1 MFKKNTYISLTENSS
16 KKPEVPE
23 GLLKKCNACKS
34 AIFAQ
39 DVKNADYICP
49 KCHNYFRIHARHRI
63 EMVADE
69 GSFEEWNTDLV
80 TRNPLH
86 YKGYEE
92 KIKMMQEKTGLDEAV
107 LTGSVWFMESKQ
119 QLVCATAGLLWQVWE
134 KLWEK
139 NYAYG

>member
-16 KKPEVPE
+16 QKPEVPE

-39 DVKNADYICP
+39 DVKDADYICP

-69 GSFEEWNTDLV
+69 GSFEEWNTDLE

-86 YKGYEE
+86 YKGYED
-92 KIKMMQEKTGLDEAV
+92 KIKMMQE
-107 LTGSVWFMESKQ
+107 
-119 QLVCATAGLLWQVWE
+119 
-134 KLWEK
+134 
-139 NYAYG
+139 

>member
-49 KCHNYFRIHARHRI
+49 DRK
-63 EMVADE
+63 
-69 GSFEEWNTDLV
+69 
-80 TRNPLH
+80 
-86 YKGYEE
+86 
-92 KIKMMQEKTGLDEAV
+92 
-107 LTGSVWFMESKQ
+107 SV
-119 QLVCATAGLLWQVWE
+119 V
-134 KLWEK
+134 
-139 NYAYG
+139 

>member
-39 DVKNADYICP
+39 DVKDADYICP

-69 GSFEEWNTDLV
+69 GSFEEWNTDLE

-107 LTGSVWFMESKQ
+107 LTGSA
-119 QLVCATAGLLWQVWE
+119 LVHGIKTAIGV
-134 KLWEK
+134 
-139 NYAYG
+139 

>member
-92 KIKMMQEKTGLDEAV
+92 KIKMMQKKGLMLGADV
-107 LTGSVWFMESKQ
+107 VIP
-119 QLVCATAGLLWQVWE
+119 
-134 KLWEK
+134 
-139 NYAYG
+139 

>member
-86 YKGYEE
+86 YKGFDSWN
-92 KIKMMQEKTGLDEAV
+92 QSSNRCV
-107 LTGSVWFMESKQ
+107 RQSVYYGKYGRS
-119 QLVCATAGLLWQVWE
+119 CGR
-134 KLWEK
+134 K